1 MIDIERSDGFRV
13 SQINGATADAVE
25 YAVDLSCVGSD
36 TVDIRVDGAFIGRV
50 NDVRGRMSAFSI
62 DRIRECA
69 NVRAFGGEL
78 TRGHEIT
85 GRMSMILNVC
95 LRKQSCMRVIYS
107 IDTIVSEATVS
118 NGQPIIAGS
127 HVRVLDIVSSHLYR
141 GLSADELAV
150 NFALDLGQI
159 YAALAYYYQ
168 HKSAMDTLI
177 RLEVERTDQ
186 LLNELEAQGKLMR
199 VE

>member
-1 MIDIERSDGFRV
+1 
-13 SQINGATADAVE
+13 
-25 YAVDLSCVGSD
+25 
-36 TVDIRVDGAFIGRV
+36 
-50 NDVRGRMSAFSI
+50 
-62 DRIRECA
+62 
-69 NVRAFGGEL
+69 
-78 TRGHEIT
+78 
-85 GRMSMILNVC
+85 MILNVC

-168 HKSAMDTLI
+168 HKSAMDTLM